1 MGDKGKKAKEKGSK
15 QNIAKKQLQAKRQ
28 IERQPRRTP

>member
-15 QNIAKKQLQAKRQ
+15 QNIAKKQLKAKRQ
-28 IERQPRRTP
+28 LEKQLRRTP